1 MSDDKIPQRP
11 DGVGD
16 SFFHGSAPRV
26 EVEPTPAQPTTHTA
40 SPQQDPAMPGAV
52 PPTTETVK
60 HTVVKTKTKKAPVFL
75 ASFGGL
81 VVGAVLVIALVMSG
95 AFKITD
101 SDVQATGSTST
112 QNIEIDAEDTTLA
125 EVVAAKA
132 QPSVVSISTT
142 TSEGSGVGSG
152 VVLDTDGNVL
162 TNCHVIE
169 DATELVVSMGGESYE
184 AELVGEDSSSD
195 LAVIRLKDVDSSKLT
210 PIEIGDSDDL
220 SVGEWVMAIGSPFG
234 NEQSVSTGIVS
245 ALYRSTA
252 LPSTSGTSIYANM
265 IQTDAAINPGNSG
278 GALVNDNGE
287 LIGIN
292 SIIES
297 YSGSSSGVGFAIPVN
312 YAINIASQII
322 DGKTPVHPYLGV
334 SLTSVNALSARA
346 NKLGATEGA
355 LVVAV
360 SDGGPAADAGIQE
373 NDIITKIDGE
383 QVTSADGLIIALR
396 EHEVGDKVTL
406 TVVRDSKEREVEVT
420 LGSDEALQTD
430 QQDNSQGDASGNSMT
445 EEEFLQYLEELMG
458 RGSSSG
464 FGQGG
469 NLG

>member
-40 SPQQDPAMPGAV
+40 SPQQDPAMSGAV

-169 DATELVVSMGGESYE
+169 GATELVVSMGGESYE

-346 NKLGATEGA
+346 NNLGATEGA

>member
-101 SDVQATGSTST
+101 SDVQATGSTSS

-169 DATELVVSMGGESYE
+169 GATELVVSMGGESYE

-346 NKLGATEGA
+346 NNLGATEGA

>member
-101 SDVQATGSTST
+101 SDVQATDSTST